1 MKQVLLIMM
10 VLGLLS
16 CSEQPAASEEKKTTS
31 GLDSLSESEREAVR
45 KMITYSGVIPCA
57 DCESIEVII
66 NLFDD
71 NSFEKRSLYIG
82 RKSTGPGS
90 NEVTV
95 NGTWMMHVDTLH
107 LSDIAAGPSR
117 YIRTDSSIIQL
128 DMEGKKITGGLA
140 DKYVLKRL
148 N

>member
-1 MKQVLLIMM
+1 MKQVLFILL
-10 VLGLLS
+10 VFGLFS
-16 CSEQPAASEEKKTTS
+16 CNEQPANSEEKKSVT

-45 KMITYSGVIPCA
+45 QMITYSGVVPCA

-71 NSFEKRSLYIG
+71 NSFEKRSLYSG

-90 NEVTV
+90 NEIVE
-95 NGTWMMHVDTLH
+95 NGTWMMHGDTLH
-107 LSDIAAGPSR
+107 LVEVSAGPNR

-128 DMEGKKITGGLA
+128 DMDGNKISGALA
-140 DKYVLKRL
+140 DKYVLKRV